1 MTNATSTTAE
11 RGHPAGRWEWTA
23 FVVLL
28 LPLLLVSMD
37 ISVRRAPGVTR
48 RASGARRQASGIRHR
63 PHRLGT

>member
-37 ISVRRAPGVTR
+37 ISVRRGR
-48 RASGARRQASGIRHR
+48 RASRVVHQASGIRRQASAHR
-63 PHRLGT
+63 PGT